1 MLDGIGVWIGFN
13 VLVAVLLV
21 LDLLV
26 LTRNDREVSMRR
38 AAWLTAFWW
47 GVAVI
52 VGIWIFTAGTNEQG
66 VSYTT
71 AFIVEKALSIDNL
84 FVFLVIFGYFQLPA
98 KLQLRALLFGIVGAL
113 VARAIFIS
121 VGLTIIG
128 LFSWI
133 LFILG
138 AFLVYTA
145 YKMAFL
151 GDTEVDPGQNP
162 MVRLFRRFMP
172 VTDGYEGHKFFTRLP
187 NGKRAATPFL
197 MVIIALGTTDI
208 IFAIDSIPTVFGITQ
223 DAFIV
228 WSSNAMAV
236 LGLRPLFFL
245 LAGLVKIFRF
255 LQYGL
260 ALVLALIGV
269 KMIVEEAA
277 HTLDFHLPEIMETP
291 FTSLVVITIIF
302 ATTIVLSKMIPDKGA
317 GEDGDLDEYAAPTPV
332 PDAPSAG
339 PTRESGGD

>member
-26 LTRNDREVSMRR
+26 LTRNDRVVSMRR

-47 GVAVI
+47 GVAVL
-52 VGIWIFTAGTNEQG
+52 VGAWIFIAGTNEQG
-66 VSYTT
+66 ISYTA
-71 AFIVEKALSIDNL
+71 AFVVEKALSVDNL

-98 KLQLRALLFGIVGAL
+98 NLQLRALLFGIIGAL
-113 VARAIFIS
+113 VARAVFITI
-121 VGLTIIG
+121 GLTIIG

-138 AFLVYTA
+138 VFLVYTA
-145 YKMAFL
+145 YKMAFM
-151 GDTEVDPGQNP
+151 GDNEVDPGQNP
-162 MVRLFRRFMP
+162 IVRLFRKMMP
-172 VTDGYEGHKFFTRLP
+172 VTDGYDGHKFFTRLP
-187 NGKRAATPFL
+187 SGKKAATPFL
-197 MVIIALGTTDI
+197 MVIVALGTTDI

-223 DAFIV
+223 DPFIV
-228 WSSNAMAV
+228 WTSNAMAV

-245 LAGLVKIFRF
+245 LSGLVKLFRF

-260 ALVLALIGV
+260 AIVLALIGV

-291 FTSLVVITIIF
+291 FTSLVVITTIF
-302 ATTIVLSKMIPDKGA
+302 ALAIVLSKIFPGKEALHHGTESA
-317 GEDGDLDEYAAPTPV
+317 LD
-332 PDAPSAG
+332 DS
-339 PTRESGGD
+339 

>member
-26 LTRNDREVSMRR
+26 LTRNDREVSMKR

-47 GVAVI
+47 GVATV
-52 VGIWIFTAGTNEQG
+52 VGVWIFVFGESNQG
-66 VSYTT
+66 VDYTT
-71 AFIVEKALSIDNL
+71 AFIVEKALSVDNL

-98 KLQLRALLFGIVGAL
+98 KLQLRALLFGIIGAL
-113 VARAIFIS
+113 VARALFIT

-138 AFLVYTA
+138 AFLIFTA
-145 YKMAFL
+145 YKMAFM

-162 MVRLFRRFMP
+162 VVRLFRKVMP
-172 VTDGYEGHKFFTRLP
+172 VTDDYEGHKFFSRLP
-187 NGKRAATPFL
+187 DGRKAATPFL

-223 DAFIV
+223 DPFIV

-245 LAGLVKIFRF
+245 LSGLVKLFRF

-260 ALVLALIGV
+260 AIVLALIGA
-269 KMIVEEAA
+269 KMIAEEATD
-277 HTLDFHLPEIMETP
+277 TLGFHLPEIMESP
-291 FTSLVVITIIF
+291 FTSLAVISGIF
-302 ATTIVLSKMIPDKGA
+302 AAAIMLSKVFP
-317 GEDGDLDEYAAPTPV
+317 GEQVEQGSSETALDET
-332 PDAPSAG
+332 
-339 PTRESGGD
+339 

>member
-1 MLDGIGVWIGFN
+1 MLDSIGVWIGFN
-13 VLVAVLLV
+13 ALVVVLLI

-47 GVAVI
+47 GVATL
-52 VGIWIFTAGTNEQG
+52 VGVWIFVVGENDQG
-66 VSYTT
+66 IDYTT
-71 AFIVEKALSIDNL
+71 AFIVEKALSVDNL

-113 VARAIFIS
+113 IARALFIT

-145 YKMAFL
+145 YKMAFM

-162 MVRLFRRFMP
+162 VVRLFRKIMP
-172 VTDGYEGHKFFTRLP
+172 VTDGYDGHKFFTRLKD
-187 NGKRAATPFL
+187 GRRAATPFL
-197 MVIIALGTTDI
+197 MVIVALGTTDI

-223 DAFIV
+223 DPFIV

-245 LAGLVKIFRF
+245 LSGLVKLFRF

-260 ALVLALIGV
+260 AIVLALIGI

-277 HTLDFHLPEIMETP
+277 HTLDFHLPAIMESP
-291 FTSLVVITIIF
+291 FTSLIVITTIF
-302 ATTIVLSKMIPDKGA
+302 AGAIILSKMFPGEGSEHGGA
-317 GEDGDLDEYAAPTPV
+317 EPIAE
-332 PDAPSAG
+332 
-339 PTRESGGD
+339 ES

>member
-13 VLVAVLLV
+13 VVVALLLV
-21 LDLLV
+21 LDLFV
-26 LTRNDREVSMRR
+26 LSKNDQVVSMRR

-47 GVAVI
+47 GVATV
-52 VGIWIFTAGTNEQG
+52 VGIWIFTFGTTDQG
-66 VSYTT
+66 LNYTT
-71 AFIVEKALSIDNL
+71 AFVVEKALSVDNL
-84 FVFLVIFGYFQLPA
+84 FVFLVIFGYFQLPP
-98 KLQLRALLFGIVGAL
+98 KYQLRALLFGIIGAL
-113 VARAIFIS
+113 VARAIFITI
-121 VGLTIIG
+121 GLTIIG

-138 AFLVYTA
+138 AFLIYTA
-145 YKMAFL
+145 YKMAFM

-162 MVRLFRRFMP
+162 VVKAFRRVYP
-172 VTDGYEGHKFFTRLP
+172 VSDDYDGHNFFTRLP
-187 NGKRAATPFL
+187 NGKKAATPFL
-197 MVIIALGTTDI
+197 MVILALGTTDI

-245 LAGLVKIFRF
+245 LSGLVKLFRF

-269 KMIVEEAA
+269 KMVVEEAA
-277 HTLDFHLPEIMETP
+277 HQLDWHLPEIVETP
-291 FTSLVVITIIF
+291 FLSLIVISVIF
-302 ATTIVLSKMIPDKGA
+302 ATAIILSKMYPGDA
-317 GEDGDLDEYAAPTPV
+317 GEDSHSIPAPAE
-332 PDAPSAG
+332 D
-339 PTRESGGD
+339 

>member
-21 LDLLV
+21 LDLVV
-26 LTRNDREVSMRR
+26 LSRNDQVVGMRR
-38 AAWLTAFWW
+38 AALLTAFWW
-47 GVAVI
+47 GVAVV
-52 VGIWIFTAGTNEQG
+52 VGAWIFIAGTTDQG
-66 VSYTT
+66 VAYTT
-71 AFIVEKALSIDNL
+71 AFVVEKALSIDNL
-84 FVFLVIFGYFQLPA
+84 FVFLVIFGYFQLPPQY
-98 KLQLRALLFGIVGAL
+98 QLRALLFGIAGAL
-113 VARAIFIS
+113 IARALFIG

-128 LFSWI
+128 TFSWI

-145 YKMAFL
+145 YKMAFM

-162 MVRLFRRFMP
+162 VVRAFRKIMP
-172 VTDGYEGHKFFTRLP
+172 VSDNYDGHNFFTRLP
-187 NGKRAATPFL
+187 NGTKAATPFL

-223 DAFIV
+223 DPFIV

-245 LAGLVKIFRF
+245 LSGLVKLFRF

-269 KMIVEEAA
+269 KMIVEELAN
-277 HTLDFHLPEIMETP
+277 TLEFHLPAIVETP
-291 FTSLVVITIIF
+291 FTSLVVISVIFTFAIIF
-302 ATTIVLSKMIPDKGA
+302 SKLYP
-317 GEDGDLDEYAAPTPV
+317 GDLSEGHDAEVAP
-332 PDAPSAG
+332 DGS
-339 PTRESGGD
+339 

>member
-1 MLDGIGVWIGFN
+1 MIDGIGVWIGFN
-13 VLVAVLLV
+13 ILVVFLLA

-26 LTRNDREVSMRR
+26 LTRNDREVTMRR

-47 GVAVI
+47 GVATI
-52 VGIWIFTAGTNEQG
+52 VGIWIFVAGSDDQG
-66 VSYTT
+66 INYTT
-71 AFIVEKALSIDNL
+71 AFIVEKALSVDNL
-84 FVFLVIFGYFQLPA
+84 FVFLVIFGYFRMPA
-98 KLQLRALLFGIVGAL
+98 HLQLRALLFGIVGAL
-113 VARAIFIS
+113 IARALFIT

-145 YKMAFL
+145 YKMAFM
-151 GDTEVDPGQNP
+151 GDTEVDPSHNP
-162 MVRLFRRFMP
+162 VVRVFRKIMP
-172 VTDGYEGHKFFTRLP
+172 VTDDYHGHRFFIKLP
-187 NGKRAATPFL
+187 DGRKAATPFL
-197 MVIIALGTTDI
+197 LVILALGTTDI
-208 IFAIDSIPTVFGITQ
+208 IFAIDSVPTVFGITR

-245 LAGLVKIFRF
+245 LSGLVKLFRF

-269 KMIVEEAA
+269 KMITEEAA

-291 FTSLVVITIIF
+291 FTSLALISVIF
-302 ATTIVLSKMIPDKGA
+302 AASIILSKMFPEKKLEKHGA
-317 GEDGDLDEYAAPTPV
+317 GTVHEET
-332 PDAPSAG
+332 
-339 PTRESGGD
+339 